1 MSGRILVVDDI
12 ATNRLVLQAKLSS
25 AYFEVLL
32 AENGEQALELAAR
45 ELPDIVLL
53 DVQMPGIDGYEV
65 CTRLKQ
71 DVRTA
76 HIPVV
81 MITAANEQ
89 CERVRGFE
97 AGADDF
103 LNKPINDMTL
113 FTRVRNLL
121 RVKIM
126 FDELKMRESTTQ
138 ELGLSELLDLRDL
151 KNQSGSVMLAPN
163 SYEQGVSWM
172 EPMQNRLPYDVYAS
186 YGELQ
191 ASKDAKTHTPDAF
204 IISQNLDGGGD
215 GLRLVSML
223 SANPETRRAA
233 IILVVE
239 DGRNETAAKGLEV
252 GASDYI
258 FAPFDSNEM
267 MARLGSQMRRKKYSD
282 LLRSNVQDSLRMA
295 VIDPLT
301 GLYNR
306 RYALQH
312 MDRIADRSAETG
324 LPFTTMMMDLDFFKL
339 VNDTHGHGA
348 GDEVLKEFA
357 RRLQENL
364 RGVDL
369 VARLG
374 GEEFMVVMP
383 DTNQTEAGFAAE
395 RLRKAIDNRQ
405 FKLPDGRKIPVTVSI
420 GVAFGLAHDMSQT
433 ALLEQA
439 DKALYE
445 AKSNGRNQV
454 SYFYAHAA

>member
-12 ATNRLVLQAKLSS
+12 ATNRLILQAKLSS

-32 AENGEQALELAAR
+32 AEGGEQAIEIAR
-45 ELPDIVLL
+45 AELPDMILL
-53 DVQMPGIDGYEV
+53 DVMMPGIDGYEV
-65 CTRLKQ
+65 CRRLKSAPE
-71 DVRTA
+71 TA
-76 HIPVV
+76 HIPIV
-81 MITAANEQ
+81 MVTAANEQ
-89 CERVRGFE
+89 TERIRGFE

-126 FDELKMRESTTQ
+126 FDELKLRETTTH
-138 ELGLSELLDLRDL
+138 ELGLSERLDMNGLEEDC
-151 KNQSGSVMLAPN
+151 SVMLAPS
-163 SYEQGVSWM
+163 SYEQGSEWM
-172 EPMQNRLPYDVYAS
+172 EVLRERLPYNISVS
-186 YGELQ
+186 YGEDG
-191 ASKDAKTHTPDAF
+191 SMEHAKAYQPDAY
-204 IISQNLDGGGD
+204 IINQRLMNEGD
-215 GLRLVSML
+215 GLKIISSLG
-223 SANPETRRAA
+223 ANPETRQAA

-239 DGRNETAAKGLEV
+239 DGKIETAAQGLEL

-258 FAPFDSNEM
+258 FAPFDVAEM
-267 MARLGSQMRRKKYSD
+267 SARLASQMRRKKYSD

-306 RYALQH
+306 RYAVQH
-312 MDRIADRSAETG
+312 MRRIKAHSVETE
-324 LPFTTMMMDLDFFKL
+324 LPFAVMMMDLDKFKD
-339 VNDTHGHGA
+339 VNDTYGHAA

-374 GEEFMVVMP
+374 GEEFLIVMP
-383 DTNQTEAGFAAE
+383 DTTETEAGFAAE
-395 RLRKAIDNRQ
+395 RLRKAIDHQ
-405 FKLPDGRKIPVTVSI
+405 DFKLSTGKSIPITVSI
-420 GVAFGLAHDMSQT
+420 GVAFGQPIDSQPET
-433 ALLEQA
+433 LIDNA

-445 AKSNGRNQV
+445 SKSTGRNRV
-454 SYFYAHAA
+454 CYFADAA

>member
-12 ATNRLVLQAKLSS
+12 ATNRLILQAKLSA

-32 AENGEQALELAAR
+32 AEGGEQAIEIAHA
-45 ELPDIVLL
+45 ELPDMILL
-53 DVQMPGIDGYEV
+53 DVMMPGIDGYEV
-65 CTRLKQ
+65 CKRLKSAPE
-71 DVRTA
+71 TA
-76 HIPVV
+76 HIPIV
-81 MITAANEQ
+81 MVTAANEQ
-89 CERVRGFE
+89 TERIRGFE

-126 FDELKMRESTTQ
+126 FDELKSRETTTH
-138 ELGLSELLDLRDL
+138 ELGLTERLDLDGL
-151 KNQSGSVMLAPN
+151 EKDQDCSVMLAPS
-163 SYEQGVSWM
+163 SYEQGSEWM
-172 EPMQNRLPYDVYAS
+172 ACLRERLPYNISVS
-186 YGELQ
+186 YGEDG
-191 ASKDAKTHTPDAF
+191 SMEHAKTYLPDAYV
-204 IISQNLDGGGD
+204 INQSLMNEGD
-215 GLRLVSML
+215 GLKIISALG
-223 SANPETRRAA
+223 ANPETRQAA

-239 DGRNETAAKGLEV
+239 DGKIETAAQGLEL

-258 FAPFDSNEM
+258 FAPFDVAEM
-267 MARLGSQMRRKKYSD
+267 SARLASQMRRKKYSD

-306 RYALQH
+306 RYAVQH
-312 MDRIADRSAETG
+312 MRRIKTHSDETG
-324 LPFTTMMMDLDFFKL
+324 LPFAVMMMDLDKFKN
-339 VNDTHGHGA
+339 VNDTYGHAA
-348 GDEVLKEFA
+348 GDEVLQEFA

-374 GEEFMVVMP
+374 GEEFLIVMP
-383 DTNQTEAGFAAE
+383 ETTETEAGFAAE
-395 RLRKAIDNRQ
+395 RLRKAIDHRD
-405 FKLPDGRKIPVTVSI
+405 FKLSTGKTIPITVSI
-420 GVAFGLAHDMSQT
+420 GVAFGQPVDSEPETLIDN
-433 ALLEQA
+433 A

-445 AKSNGRNQV
+445 SKSTGRNRV
-454 SYFYAHAA
+454 SYFADAA

>member
-12 ATNRLVLQAKLSS
+12 ATNRLILQAKLSS

-32 AENGEQALELAAR
+32 AENGEQALDIAIA
-45 ELPDIVLL
+45 ELPDMVLL

-65 CTRLKQ
+65 CSRLKQ
-71 DVRTA
+71 DIRTA
-76 HIPVV
+76 HIPIV

-89 CERVRGFE
+89 SERVRGFE

-138 ELGLSELLDLRDL
+138 ELGLTELLDLRDL
-151 KNQSGSVMLAPN
+151 KDQSGSVMLAPN
-163 SYEQGVSWM
+163 SYDQGNAWM
-172 EPMQNRLPYDVYAS
+172 GCMQGSLPYDVCVT
-186 YGELQ
+186 YGEQQ
-191 ASKDAKTHTPDAF
+191 ALADAKAQTPDAF
-204 IISQNLDGGGD
+204 IVSQKLEGGGD

-223 SANPETRRAA
+223 SANPETRRSA

-239 DGRNETAAKGLEV
+239 DGLIETAAKGLEV

-258 FAPFDSNEM
+258 FSPFDSNEM

-282 LLRSNVQDSLRMA
+282 LLRANVQDSLRMA

-312 MDRIADRSAETG
+312 MSRIADRSAETG
-324 LPFTTMMMDLDFFKL
+324 LPFTVLMMDLDRFKA
-339 VNDTHGHGA
+339 VNDTYGHGA

-383 DTNQTEAGFAAE
+383 DTNETEAGFAAE
-395 RLRKAIDNRQ
+395 RLRKAIDIRH
-405 FKLPDGRKIPVTVSI
+405 FKLPTGKEISVTVSI
-420 GVAFGLAHDMSQT
+420 GVAFGVGHNMSQS
-433 ALLEQA
+433 ALLEHA
-439 DKALYE
+439 DKALYD

-454 SYFYAHAA
+454 SFFYAHAA

>member
-12 ATNRLVLQAKLSS
+12 ATNRLILQAKLSS

-32 AENGEQALELAAR
+32 AENGEQALDIATNEM
-45 ELPDIVLL
+45 PDMVLL
-53 DVQMPGIDGYEV
+53 DVMMPGIDGYAV
-65 CTRLKQ
+65 CSRLKRNP
-71 DVRTA
+71 DTA
-76 HIPVV
+76 HIPVI

-89 CERVRGFE
+89 SERVRGFQ

-138 ELGLSELLDLRDL
+138 ELGLTELLDMNSL
-151 KNQSGSVMLAPN
+151 KNQSGSVMIAPKN
-163 SYEQGVSWM
+163 QEQGIGWLKSM
-172 EPMQNRLPYDVYAS
+172 KSHLPYEVFAS
-186 YGELQ
+186 YGERNALN
-191 ASKDAKTHTPDAF
+191 DAKLRVPDAF
-204 IISQNLDGGGD
+204 VVNQSLDGGGD

-223 SANPETRRAA
+223 SANPETRRSA
-233 IILVVE
+233 IILVVD
-239 DGRNETAAKGLEV
+239 DGRIETASKGLEL

-258 FAPFDSNEM
+258 FAPSDSNEM
-267 MARLGSQMRRKKYSD
+267 MARLTSQMRRKKYSD

-306 RYALQH
+306 RYAMQH
-312 MDRIADRSAETG
+312 MEKIADRSVETQ
-324 LPFTTMMMDLDFFKL
+324 LPYAVMMMDLDRFKS
-339 VNDTHGHGA
+339 VNDTYGHAA

-369 VARLG
+369 VARFG

-383 DTNQTEAGFAAE
+383 DTNETEAGFAAE
-395 RLRKAIDNRQ
+395 RLRKSVDART
-405 FKLPDGRKIPVTVSI
+405 FHLPDGQKLDVTVSI
-420 GVAFGLAHDMSQT
+420 GVAFGVGHNPAVP

-439 DKALYE
+439 DKALYDS
-445 AKSNGRNQV
+445 KSNGRNRV
-454 SYFYAHAA
+454 CYFLADAA

>member
-12 ATNRLVLQAKLSS
+12 ATNRLILQAKLSS

-32 AENGEQALELAAR
+32 AEDGEQALETATA
-45 ELPDIVLL
+45 ELPDMVLL

-65 CTRLKQ
+65 CARLKQ
-71 DVRTA
+71 DIRTA

-89 CERVRGFE
+89 SERVRGFE

-138 ELGLSELLDLRDL
+138 ELGLTELMDLRDL
-151 KNQSGSVMLAPN
+151 KDQAGIVMLAPD
-163 SYEQGVSWM
+163 SHQQGISWM
-172 EPMQNRLPYDVYAS
+172 ECMRGSLPYDVYAS
-186 YGELQ
+186 YGEQKALQ
-191 ASKDAKTHTPDAF
+191 DAKAHTPDAF
-204 IISQNLDGGGD
+204 IISQNLEGGGD

-239 DGRNETAAKGLEV
+239 DGRIETAAKGLEV

-312 MDRIADRSAETG
+312 MNRLADRSSETG
-324 LPFTTMMMDLDFFKL
+324 LPYTVMMMDLDRFKA
-339 VNDTHGHGA
+339 VNDTYGHGA
-348 GDEVLKEFA
+348 GDEVLKELA

-383 DTNQTEAGFAAE
+383 DTNETEAGFAAE
-395 RLRKAIDNRQ
+395 RLRKAIDARE
-405 FKLPDGRKIPVTVSI
+405 FTLPDGKKIPVTVSI
-420 GVAFGLAHDMSQT
+420 GVAFGVGHNMSQT

-445 AKSNGRNQV
+445 AKTNGRNQV

>member
-12 ATNRLVLQAKLSS
+12 ATNRLILQAKLAS

-32 AENGEQALELAAR
+32 AEDGEKAIELATN
-45 ELPDIVLL
+45 ELPDMILL
-53 DVQMPGIDGYEV
+53 DVMMPGVDGYEV
-65 CTRLKQ
+65 CARLKA

-76 HIPVV
+76 HIPVI
-81 MITAANEQ
+81 MITAANDQ
-89 CERVRGFE
+89 SERVRGFE

-126 FDELKMRESTTQ
+126 FDELKLRESTTQ

-151 KNQSGSVMLAPN
+151 KSQGGSVMLAPG
-163 SYEQGVSWM
+163 SEDQGTKWIECMHS
-172 EPMQNRLPYDVYAS
+172 RLPYTVKAS
-186 YGELQ
+186 YGEKQTLIDGKAFQ
-191 ASKDAKTHTPDAF
+191 PDAF
-204 IISQNLDGGGD
+204 VINQNLEGGGD

-223 SANPETRRAA
+223 SANPETRRSA

-239 DGRNETAAKGLEV
+239 DGRIETAAKGLEL

-312 MDRIADRSAETG
+312 MSRIADRSAETN
-324 LPFTTMMMDLDFFKL
+324 LPYAVMMMDLDKFKS
-339 VNDTHGHGA
+339 VNDTYGHAA

-369 VARLG
+369 VARFG
-374 GEEFMVVMP
+374 GEEFMIVMP
-383 DTNQTEAGFAAE
+383 DTNETEAGFAAE
-395 RLRKAIDNRQ
+395 RLRKSVDARA
-405 FKLPDGRKIPVTVSI
+405 FSLPDGKKIDVTVSI
-420 GVAFGLAHDMSQT
+420 GVAFGLGNDRTLES
-433 ALLEQA
+433 LLGQA
-439 DKALYE
+439 DKALYDS
-445 AKSNGRNQV
+445 KTGGRNRV